1 MGCGCGGSV
10 ASAVAA
16 AMPSAQP
23 AVGDPI
29 LWTARANNG
38 QVQDGFTSPE
48 AASTWVAAQGGGVV
62 NVQTEGVTV

>member
-1 MGCGCGGSV
+1 MGCGCGGTA

-23 AVGDPI
+23 VVGDPI
-29 LWTARANNG
+29 LWMARANNG

-48 AASTWVAAQGGGVV
+48 AASTWVAAQGGGTVHA
-62 NVQTEGVTV
+62 QAEGVTV